1 MRATFARLPALI
13 ICWVRFGLY
22 APLLLSITAEEL
34 TARDELVM
42 ERANGLRVAAVLV
55 ILVLRQAEGQSNIDT
70 RLPILRLSP
79 GRLNESHYENHLDDL
94 FGFAFA
100 FHEMEEIESGDGPEQ
115 AAGKTR

>member
-1 MRATFARLPALI
+1 MRATFARLSALI
-13 ICWVRFGLY
+13 IWVRFGLY
-22 APLLLSITAEEL
+22 SPLLLGPL

-70 RLPILRLSP
+70 RLPIMRRSP
-79 GRLNESHYENHLDDL
+79 GRTNESHYENHLDDL

-100 FHEMEEIESGDGPEQ
+100 FHEMEEILSGDGAEQ